1 MLNKYT
7 YIIIFLLII
16 VTITVIF
23 YFPEQNKDL
32 IILIKEVVSVITPI
46 IGFFLF
52 WRGSE
57 QYEKEQKWKRSEFAA
72 REIKE
77 FRSDLAVQKV
87 MMMLDW
93 DIRAIQLS
101 KGIKFEL
108 DNDNI
113 NSELCLSLRATREG
127 DFSPRQSLI
136 RDYFDIF
143 FDYLGRFEASIES
156 GLLDKSDFEPYL
168 KYWLNIIGNKNSN
181 KKLPEFY
188 QTTWEYIEYFDYK
201 NVQSFMARYKYDI
214 KPNSLTNKD

>member
-1 MLNKYT
+1 MFSINT
-7 YIIIFLLII
+7 YIILFSLVIGA
-16 VTITVIF
+16 ITVVF
-23 YFPEQNKDL
+23 YFPEQNKDY

-46 IGFFLF
+46 IGFLLF
-52 WRGSE
+52 WRGSD

-72 REIKE
+72 KEIKE

-93 DIRAIQLS
+93 DIRDIQLS
-101 KGIKFEL
+101 ENIKFAL
-108 DNDNI
+108 DDNI

-127 DFSPRQSLI
+127 NFSPRQSLI
-136 RDYFDIF
+136 RDYFDVF

-181 KKLPEFY
+181 KKPPEFY
-188 QTTWEYIEYFDYK
+188 QSTWKYIEYFDYK
-201 NVQSFMARYKYDI
+201 NVQNFMARYKYNI
-214 KPNSLTNKD
+214 KPNSLTHKE

>member
-1 MLNKYT
+1 M
-7 YIIIFLLII
+7 
-16 VTITVIF
+16 ITVIF

-32 IILIKEVVSVITPI
+32 IILIKEVVSVITPV
-46 IGFFLF
+46 IGFVLF
-52 WRGSE
+52 WRGSD

-101 KGIKFEL
+101 KDIKFEL
-108 DNDNI
+108 DDNI
-113 NSELCLSLRATREG
+113 NSELCLSLRETREG

-136 RDYFDIF
+136 RDYFDVF

-181 KKLPEFY
+181 KKPPEFY
-188 QTTWEYIEYFDYK
+188 QNTWEYIEYFDYK

-214 KPNSLTNKD
+214 KPNSLTHKD